1 MKKIALTSLLA
12 VFAVSAASAAT
23 SPYVA
28 AHVGYTAPSFSY
40 YENHTHHGEFF
51 NDNFAYDM
59 SIAGGVKADVSPAF
73 AVRGELEYD
82 FVNGF
87 IVNGVSEDY
96 DPATDSVKEEEWTM
110 WLRTN
115 TVLANAYID
124 FKTVSGLTPYIGA
137 GLGYQWN
144 HAQEDLKFHGL
155 AWQAGAGVA
164 YALCDHLSLDL
175 GYRYLSSIDKDI
187 DEGEVGKLRTAY
199 HQFRLGAAYA
209 F

>member
-28 AHVGYTAPSFSY
+28 AHVGYVAPTVTVY
-40 YENHTHHGEFF
+40 NNHANYGTFL
-51 NDNFAYDM
+51 NDDFAYDF
-59 SIAGGVKADVSPAF
+59 SFAAGVKHDLGSAF
-73 AVRGELEYD
+73 ALRGEVEYD
-82 FVNGF
+82 LKTGLTYH
-87 IVNGVSEDY
+87 IEG
-96 DPATDSVKEEEWTM
+96 EEEGNHWAEDVWMRSHT
-110 WLRTN
+110 LLFN
-115 TVLANAYID
+115 GYID
-124 FKTVSGLTPYIGA
+124 MKTASALTPYVGA

-144 HAQEDLKFHGL
+144 HMNDGDKPHAF
-155 AWQAGAGVA
+155 AWQVGAGVS

-175 GYRYLSSIDKDI
+175 GYRYLSSADKMS
-187 DEGEVGKLRTAY
+187 GEDGTKKFHTAY